1 LEFIQKFGRFF
12 GLLLIVAIIY
22 FFYSI
27 YSDYYQNVRAVESYK
42 HARMTATL
50 TAEYFSKNLKFPD
63 NIDRLDLEKVEPSYV
78 GEISIHKQTGI
89 IKIQLAGKSLDEG
102 IFIFSPTING
112 SHLSYACQ
120 SSSVPIKYVP
130 NDCISKSS

>member
-1 LEFIQKFGRFF
+1 M
-12 GLLLIVAIIY
+12 Y

-42 HARMTATL
+42 HARMIATL
-50 TAEYFSKNLKFPD
+50 TTEYFSKNLKFPD
-63 NIDRLDLEKVEPSYV
+63 NIDRLELDKAEPSYV

-89 IKIQLAGKSLDEG
+89 IKIQLAGKSLNEG

-112 SHLSYACQ
+112 SHLSYDCQ
-120 SSSVPIKYVP
+120 SSNVPIKYVP
-130 NDCISKSS
+130 NECISKSS

>member
-22 FFYSI
+22 FFYSS

-63 NIDRLDLEKVEPSYV
+63 NIDRLDLEKAEPSYA

-112 SHLSYACQ
+112 RHLSYDCQ
-120 SSSVPIKYVP
+120 SFSVPIKYVP
-130 NDCISKSS
+130 NACISKSS